1 MEAEADLQESDE
13 DDQKLHL
20 FVEVTSTCC
29 PSAKRD
35 EQELE
40 AAAEPIGAFTA
51 RGSKVELQEKLRI
64 YEERAK
70 QQPQDAGAHWSL
82 GGLRLALGNFAGAE
96 GAYAEAVRLEPGDEF
111 ARFGLGQAREKQ
123 GKLAAAAEA
132 YAAAQHLGYDGGEA
146 LNRVSKEL
154 ERKAAVA
161 IPCIEGYRV

>member
-1 MEAEADLQESDE
+1 M
-13 DDQKLHL
+13 HL
-20 FVEVTSTCC
+20 SPQICSALLALVTFRDSIVF
-29 PSAKRD
+29 PSGFQHPPLTSCTLRTLW
-35 EQELE
+35 Q
-40 AAAEPIGAFTA
+40 
-51 RGSKVELQEKLRI
+51 VELQEKLRI

-146 LNRVSKEL
+146 LNRVSKE
-154 ERKAAVA
+154 
-161 IPCIEGYRV
+161 RVL